1 MSLPFLSTG
10 QVEAFILVLL
20 RVSAI
25 VVTIP
30 VISDASVPA
39 RFKAALSILITLIIF
54 PLVLP
59 KIAQP
64 ADSHLLILLFRMA
77 GEVMIGLIIGFAA
90 RLIFAGIQ
98 MAGDMIGFQMG
109 LSIANIIDPMT
120 SDQVSIITELQ
131 YLIAML
137 VFLAVD
143 AHHIFF
149 SAIIQSYSIISP
161 LAFHF
166 SGQLMQH
173 IFDLSKEMFIISIK
187 LGAPLIAVMLFTSVG
202 LGIVARTVPQINV
215 FIVGMP
221 LQIAI
226 GLIFLGITAPIFIK
240 LIQGL
245 FGSFDTEIVNL
256 LRLM

>member
-1 MSLPFLSTG
+1 MNLPFLSAEH
-10 QVEAFILVLL
+10 VEAFILVLL

-25 VVTIP
+25 IVTIP
-30 VISDASVPA
+30 VISDATVPA

-54 PLVLP
+54 PIILP
-59 KIAQP
+59 KIPKTANFNV
-64 ADSHLLILLFRMA
+64 LILMYRMA
-77 GEVMIGLIIGFAA
+77 GEVMIGVIIGFAA
-90 RLIFAGIQ
+90 RMVLAGIQ
-98 MAGDMIGFQMG
+98 MAGDMVGFQMG

-120 SDQVSIITELQ
+120 SEQVSIITELQ

-149 SAIIQSYSIISP
+149 SAIVQSYSIINP

-166 SGQLMQH
+166 SGPLLQF
-173 IFDLSKEMFIISIK
+173 IFDFSKDMFVIAVK
-187 LGAPLIAVMLFTSVG
+187 LGAPIMAVMLFTNVG
-202 LGIVARTVPQINV
+202 LGVVARTVPQLNV

-221 LQIAI
+221 LQIAV
-226 GLIFLGITAPIFIK
+226 GLIFLGLTAPAFVK
-240 LIQGL
+240 LTQGFFL
-245 FGSFDTEIVNL
+245 NFEDKIIIL

>member
-1 MSLPFLSTG
+1 
-10 QVEAFILVLL
+10 
-20 RVSAI
+20 
-25 VVTIP
+25 
-30 VISDASVPA
+30 
-39 RFKAALSILITLIIF
+39 
-54 PLVLP
+54 
-59 KIAQP
+59 
-64 ADSHLLILLFRMA
+64 
-77 GEVMIGLIIGFAA
+77 
-90 RLIFAGIQ
+90 
-98 MAGDMIGFQMG
+98 MAGDMVGFQMG

-143 AHHIFF
+143 AHHFFF
-149 SAIIQSYSIISP
+149 SAIIQSYSIINP

-166 SGQLMQH
+166 SGQLMQY
-173 IFDLSKEMFIISIK
+173 IFDFSKDMFIIAIK
-187 LGAPLIAVMLFTSVG
+187 LGAPLIAVMLFTSIG

-226 GLIFLGITAPIFIK
+226 GLIFLGITAPMFIQ
-240 LIQGL
+240 LTHG
-245 FGSFDTEIVNL
+245 FFNSFEHKIINL